1 MNDKYISTYTQISSF
16 VTRRLWGSGIAF
28 PDRIALGKDACDRH
42 NAILPESLG
51 RQLFPLKYL
60 NENLKICSILKS
72 AKVVLKC
79 AGCLFCEPK
88 TT

>member
-1 MNDKYISTYTQISSF
+1 MNVKLTDLFAPIPPLGA
-16 VTRRLWGSGIAF
+16 VGLWGSGIAF
-28 PDRIALGKDACDRH
+28 PDRIALGKGTCDRH

-51 RQLFPLKYL
+51 RQLFQKEPLKKH
-60 NENLKICSILKS
+60 LKFHPFFKS
-72 AKVVLKC
+72 PKVVLKC